1 MQKLRSVQKSQALLQ
16 LRMNNEAQ
24 LVCFWCCAP
33 PGFVVQI
40 NNFSSLVLFSAVIH
54 KRRRKKLISKTIK
67 YKLGSSSKMHFA
79 FFYPKN
85 IEISL
90 WKIIDFVE
98 NLEMTNSRGRGSHA
112 LCLIMTRCLRKLIC
126 NSPLTTYLKK
136 ILSYCKIHYAKK
148 RKCFFMTLM

>member
-1 MQKLRSVQKSQALLQ
+1 MLINNQVHFVCLR
-16 LRMNNEAQ
+16 
-24 LVCFWCCAP
+24 CFIP
-33 PGFVVQI
+33 PDVVVEI

-112 LCLIMTRCLRKLIC
+112 LCLIMTRCLRKLIF